1 MKAVLDASAILA
13 YLQSEPGSET
23 IEDVLSGAAVSSVNW
38 SEVVQKTLA
47 SKIAANNLRDDFEA
61 LGVRVHEFT
70 ADDAETAAALWQATR
85 NFGLSLAD
93 RACLSLGMRL
103 SLQVWT
109 TDRNWA
115 RLKIKVPVRVV
126 R

>member
-1 MKAVLDASAILA
+1 VKAVLDASAILA